1 MAKTEYKGVDVSAH
15 QGRIDWNKVAAY
27 GMDFAIIRITEA
39 GNVIDSQFEN
49 NFAGCNKHKIP
60 VGVYKYS
67 YAMTVAEMQSEARK
81 VVSVLNGRKI
91 QFPVFLD
98 LEHHNQRALGSE
110 SIHKLAEAFRKII
123 VDAGY
128 EFAIYCNVDWYNTV
142 ICSHLKKYEFWIA
155 RYPANDTGNIVE
167 RLRPEWG
174 VGWQYSSKAKIP
186 GISGN
191 VDRDIFYKL
200 YNEIKIDTKGEEAV
214 KKITKEQIVQNIRND
229 AVDFAVRIA
238 DDNDHG
244 YSQRIRSLYNID
256 TPKSFDCSSLACTAY
271 YYAFLKNGLTKQARY
286 LKEHC
291 SYTGNMLN
299 MSNVGFEVVARNQT
313 AHAKMVK
320 GDLELNTGHH
330 VAMAIDKNNIV
341 HARSSEGTTDT
352 KDNSGNEIR
361 TQPWYLYSHG
371 WTHRLR
377 FTGEGIDFSGLTNTT
392 GGKPAAKPST
402 LTTKPTTTKGAGYM
416 FEPKLVKLGS
426 EGTSVLLLQEIL
438 IARGFKGKNNKTL
451 TLSRKAD
458 ANTIYA
464 LKQYQKSRNGVL
476 RVDGECGEKTW
487 KDLIAI

>member
-1 MAKTEYKGVDVSAH
+1 MKKKEYKGIDISSW
-15 QGRIDWNKVAAY
+15 QGNIDWQKVTDY
-27 GMDFAIIRITEA
+27 GMDFCILRITEA
-39 GNVIDSQFEN
+39 GNVIDSKFER
-49 NFAGCNKHKIP
+49 NFKGCNGHKIP

-67 YAMTVAEMQSEARK
+67 YAMTVAEIQTEARK

-98 LEHHNQRALGSE
+98 LEHNNQRALGSE

-128 EFAIYCNVDWYNTV
+128 QFAIYCNVDWYNTV

-200 YNEIKIDTKGEEAV
+200 YTEIEIDTKGEESV
-214 KKITKEQIVQNIRND
+214 KKLTKEQIVQNIRND
-229 AVDFAVRIA
+229 AVDFAVNIA
-238 DDNDHG
+238 NDDSHG
-244 YSQRIRSLYNID
+244 YSQRVRSLYEID

-286 LKEHC
+286 LKEYC

-299 MSNVGFEVVARNQT
+299 MLNCGFEVVARNQT
-313 AHAKMVK
+313 AHAQMIK
-320 GDLELNTGHH
+320 GDLELNTSRH

-341 HARSSEGTTDT
+341 HARSSEGTTNTID
-352 KDNSGNEIR
+352 DSGNEIR

-377 FTGEGIDFSGLTNTT
+377 FTGKGIDFSGLISTST
-392 GGKPAAKPST
+392 GTVLSKTPKWVGKINQNNVPVRT
-402 LTTKPTTTKGAGYM
+402 WAGKENPQLKSY
-416 FEPKLVKLGS
+416 PKLNKGNLVDVYDSVK
-426 EGTSVLLLQEIL
+426 SVGGNKWYYVR
-438 IARGFKGKNNKTL
+438 IAGKYYGFVWKKY
-451 TLSRKAD
+451 
-458 ANTIYA
+458 IY
-464 LKQYQKSRNGVL
+464 K
-476 RVDGECGEKTW
+476 
-487 KDLIAI
+487 I